1 MYTILMNSVATP
13 SLYLPALQQ
22 ITEGEKMMTLGEGG
36 KKPDRHN
43 QRRKCG
49 KSIRKNEM
57 LVTSWKKL
65 KSFQLFNT
73 ITRET

>member
-1 MYTILMNSVATP
+1 
-13 SLYLPALQQ
+13 
-22 ITEGEKMMTLGEGG
+22 MMTLGEGG